1 MNTVNVIPFPLPL
14 PLVPAQAALQRS
26 ALQARER
33 WKPAEIGFW
42 LALAGVY
49 FALPTSLVFATQIVI
64 SGLFALS
71 LDLILGYAGIVTLG
85 HAAFFGTG
93 AYVAGLLAAHGWQE
107 PITGLLAGGLAAGLA
122 GYLTSFLVLRG
133 SDLTRLMITLGI
145 GLLLYEV
152 ANRAIALTG
161 GVDGLQGVEMGRLF
175 GLFRFDLY
183 GKTAYLYVLGVS
195 FGLFALTR
203 SLMHSPYGLSLR
215 SIRENRVRAVAIGI
229 PVGARLTNIYTYS
242 ALLAGVAGALLT
254 QTTQFVG
261 IDVLSFQRS
270 ADLLIMLIIGGTA
283 TLYGGFVGAA
293 AFLLAQD
300 WLAGLNPQYWL
311 FWLGILLIVITLFL
325 RGGILGGLALLPR
338 LLADWRHR
346 GRR

>member
-1 MNTVNVIPFPLPL
+1 MNVMQIAIPLPL
-14 PLVPAQAALQRS
+14 PVAQPRS
-26 ALQARER
+26 LLQARER
-33 WKPAEIGFW
+33 WQPAEVGFW
-42 LALAGVY
+42 LVLASVY
-49 FALPTSLVFATQIVI
+49 FALPSSLVFATQILI
-64 SGLFALS
+64 TGLFALS

-85 HAAFFGTG
+85 HAAFFGIG
-93 AYVAGLLAAHGWQE
+93 AYAAGLLAKYGWQE
-107 PITGLLAGGLAAGLA
+107 PLSGLLAGGVVAAVA

-152 ANRAIALTG
+152 ANRAIGLTG
-161 GVDGLQGVEMGRLF
+161 GVDGLQGVEIGKLF
-175 GLFRFDLY
+175 GVFAFDLY
-183 GKTAYLYVLGVS
+183 GKTAYLYVLGIS
-195 FGLFALTR
+195 FMLFVLTR
-203 SLMHSPYGLSLR
+203 SLIHSPYGLSLR
-215 SIRENRVRAVAIGI
+215 SIRENRVRAIAIGI

-293 AFLLAQD
+293 AFLLVQD
-300 WLAGLNPQYWL
+300 WLANLNPQYWL
-311 FWLGILLIVITLFL
+311 FWLGILLIVMTLYL
-325 RGGILGGLALLPR
+325 RGGILGGLAR
-338 LLADWRHR
+338 LSAIAAQ
-346 GRR
+346 RRQRSKS